1 MARAL
6 IVFTWF
12 TLLVVIAAVCIWL
25 VLAAPLFSDFRK
37 KQASAILSE
46 QIGQPLSIQGDVR
59 VYLAPVSRIF
69 VSDVEIPSEN
79 LDDLNLAELDLLELD
94 LDLIAL
100 AQGLV
105 NFDNLTVDG
114 LRLNILRKGDGTKSW
129 SEGEQA
135 ALQDS
140 QSPEAQRSIIQF
152 LSGRTVKFSGIQI
165 SRINEKTGFVFN
177 FDLDSLNLL
186 QKDNGHLTTLTGRG
200 GVNGQAFEIDASFP
214 KGADF
219 TTRARFG
226 EVELSFDGRSIP
238 SEGKNGFEAR
248 LSLDTGAFSGFL
260 DVLGLDPVLDGTG
273 TLTANMTS
281 IDNKLAIED
290 LVMQVDLADGQLI
303 TATGSTADLI
313 EGIDTILEV
322 QARLHPEGE
331 PPARAQKFEDLT
343 LSDVEFRITG
353 DRGNLSFE
361 QIYLGTNSF
370 ESALERV
377 GPVSIG
383 GLHRTE
389 DGHLALREI
398 AVKAGP
404 PDAPYLDAKGGIE
417 NVLALQDLAFSGKLQ
432 AKADVLLGEIRPEAV
447 ERFGGVAAEFAFD
460 DVPGHLNLSRFEAK
474 TFGTDLWSFEGRIG
488 LENPKTLK
496 GLAISMDLDI
506 PQSKEFLEALNLEP
520 VDAGELELLL
530 SLSGDA
536 PTFDTQFDFTVDASR
551 LEWDAALTVDPQKP
565 VLKGSIHSTLLDL
578 ADIRDGAA
586 ALVQLNKLLEEG
598 TVSDF
603 EPLVLPDEEEEAA
616 ATEDDEFQ
624 PLVLGD
630 EEPTFELSQ
639 LLSEGV
645 VELDINIEKISGQ
658 QGISKIDSQIT
669 LMDGVAEAGPVEVTY
684 GGGYFRVFAG
694 MDLINAPDRLAVRGA
709 TSGWDFGEIL
719 ASIGID
725 MQAHG
730 RLRADF
736 DFSGNLSS
744 LDRYLRTMTGAVTVS
759 MRDGKIATSLLELA
773 GLGIFPWLFSSEL
786 QKGYTDIVC
795 VVAPLRFQA
804 GSISTS
810 ATVVETKSV
819 QLVAAGQANLN
830 KKTLSLRAEPRP
842 VGRPLAR
849 SAWPFTVTGTFDE
862 PQFKLQVGGTRRKPG
877 NAQVAADR
885 TPCKPDIRQLEN
897 Q

>member
-12 TLLVVIAAVCIWL
+12 TLLVVVAAVCIWL
-25 VLAAPLFSDFRK
+25 VLAAPFFSDFRK
-37 KQASAILSE
+37 KHASAILSE
-46 QIGQPLSIQGDVR
+46 QIGQPLFIQGDVR

-69 VSDVEIPSEN
+69 VSEVVIPSEN
-79 LDDLNLAELDLLELD
+79 LDDLKLAELDLLELD

-100 AQGLV
+100 AKGSV

-140 QSPEAQRSIIQF
+140 QAPEAQQSIIQF
-152 LSGRTVKFSGIQI
+152 LSGRTVKFSSIQI

-186 QKDNGHLTTLTGRG
+186 QKDNGQLTTLTGRG

-219 TTRARFG
+219 TTRAQFG
-226 EVELSFDGRSIP
+226 EVKLSFDGRSIP
-238 SEGKNGFEAR
+238 SEGKNGFEAK
-248 LSLDTGAFSGFL
+248 LALDTGAFSGFL
-260 DVLGLDPVLDGTG
+260 DVLGLDPVLDGNG

-281 IDNKLAIED
+281 LDEKLAIDD
-290 LVMQVDLADGQLI
+290 LEMRVDLADGQLI
-303 TATGSTADLI
+303 TAQGSTEDLL

-331 PPARAQKFEDLT
+331 PPARAEKFEDLK

-361 QIYLGTNSF
+361 QIFLGTNSF

-389 DGHLALREI
+389 DGHLALRNIE
-398 AVKAGP
+398 VKAGP
-404 PDAPYLDAKGGIE
+404 VDAPYLDAKGGIE
-417 NVLALQDLAFSGKLQ
+417 NVLALQDLAFSGTLQ
-432 AKADVLLGEIRPEAV
+432 AKAVALLGDIRPEEA

-460 DVPGHLNLSRFEAK
+460 DAPGHLNLNRFEAR
-474 TFGTDLWSFEGRIG
+474 TFDTDLWSFESKI
-488 LENPKTLK
+488 EIKNPKTLE
-496 GLAISMDLDI
+496 GLLLFMDLDI
-506 PQSKEFLEALNLEP
+506 PKSKDFLEALRLDP
-520 VDAGELELLL
+520 VDAGELELLI

-536 PTFDTQFDFTVDASR
+536 PTFDTQIDFAVDTSR
-551 LEWDAALTVDPQKP
+551 LEWDAALTVDPKSP
-565 VLKGSIHSTLLDL
+565 VLKGSIHSALLDL
-578 ADIRDGAA
+578 EDIRDGAA

-598 TVSDF
+598 TDSEF
-603 EPLVLPDEEEEAA
+603 EPLVLPEEKAEETA
-616 ATEDDEFQ
+616 EDDEFQ
-624 PLVLGD
+624 PLVLED
-630 EEPTFELSQ
+630 EEKTFELSQ
-639 LLSEGV
+639 LLSEGEV
-645 VELDINIEKISGQ
+645 DLGINIEKISGQ

-669 LMDGVAEAGPVEVTY
+669 LRNGVAEAGPVEMTY

-694 MDLINAPDRLAVRGA
+694 MDLINAPERLAVRGA
-709 TSGWDFGEIL
+709 SSGWDFGEIL
-719 ASIGID
+719 SSIGID
-725 MQAHG
+725 IQAHG

-736 DFSGNLSS
+736 DFSGNRTS
-744 LDRYLRTMTGAVTVS
+744 LDRYLRSMTGAVTVS

-795 VVAPLRFQA
+795 VVAPIRFKA
-804 GSISTS
+804 GNISTS

-830 KKTLSLRAEPRP
+830 NRTLSLRAEPRP

-849 SAWPFTVTGTFDE
+849 SAWPFTVTGTFDD
-862 PQFKLQVGGTRRKPG
+862 PQFKLQVGGTARKPG
-877 NAQVAADR
+877 KGEVSADR